1 MTFGKLL
8 RGAAAG
14 MIAVVIST
22 VAYLVCGV
30 GLPNWIYGSEWIA
43 KSPDGAQILF
53 AFVSLASIYS
63 IFAFIL
69 LTLFLYRRFT
79 ALPKHV

>member
-8 RGAAAG
+8 RGTGAVL
-14 MIAVVIST
+14 IAVVISSA
-22 VAYLVCGV
+22 AYLVAGV
-30 GLPNWIYGSEWIA
+30 GLPNWLYGSERIA

-69 LTLFLYRRFT
+69 LTVFFYRRFT
-79 ALPKHV
+79 ASPKHV

>member
-8 RGAAAG
+8 RGTAAVL
-14 MIAVVIST
+14 MAVIIST

-43 KSPDGAQILF
+43 HSPDGAQILF

-63 IFAFIL
+63 IFSFIL
-69 LTLFLYRRFT
+69 LTVFLYRKFT